1 MVWSTDLPLNV
12 SHPMRVQAHV
22 LQSSLQPQR
31 WTLGQGAGRGMAHLV
46 QLNAGRG
53 RIEHAEGEVA
63 LHPSDI
69 VWLPAGSA
77 RQLHLQAGSAGL
89 SMALDET
96 LLAQVLA
103 AQGDAPPLRRLV
115 REVGVFTGAAAE
127 RTAVVQALAAMA
139 QEALDALPGHASMLS
154 AYLTQVLV
162 GLWRMAQA
170 RWSSVPDG
178 GSAAQR
184 LLHFRQLVETQFR
197 DHWPVARYAQALGIS
212 ADGLHDLC
220 MRNLK
225 QSPLSLVHQ
234 RLAREAATL
243 LGGTDLAVQALAHEL
258 GFASA
263 SHFSHFFKRWSGQS
277 PQQWRQW
284 ARQQVPARQQRPER
298 WNYADWP

>member
-1 MVWSTDLPLNV
+1 MVWSTDLPLSV
-12 SHPMRVQAHV
+12 PHPLRVQAHA
-22 LQSSLQPQR
+22 LMSSLQPQR
-31 WTLGQGAGRGMAHLV
+31 WTLGQGVGRSMAHLV
-46 QLNAGRG
+46 QLHVGRG
-53 RIEHAEGEVA
+53 RIEHADGEVA

-77 RQLHLQAGSAGL
+77 RQLHLQAGAAGL
-89 SMALDET
+89 SLGLDET

-115 REVGVFTGAAAE
+115 REVGVYTSTDPE
-127 RTAVVQALAAMA
+127 RSAVVRAMAAMA
-139 QEALDALPGHASMLS
+139 QEAQEALPGHASMLT

-170 RWSSVPDG
+170 RWSSAPDA

-184 LLHFRQLVETQFR
+184 LLQFRQLVETQFR
-197 DHWPVARYAQALGIS
+197 HHWSVARYAQVLGIS

-220 MRNLK
+220 VRNLQK
-225 QSPLSLVHQ
+225 TPLSLVHQ

-243 LGGTDLAVQALAHEL
+243 LSGTDLAVQALAHEL

-277 PQQWRQW
+277 PLQWRQW
-284 ARQQVPARQQRPER
+284 ARQQSPVRQRPER

>member
-1 MVWSTDLPLNV
+1 MVWSTDLPL
-12 SHPMRVQAHV
+12 SAPHPQRVQPHV
-22 LQSSLQPQR
+22 LVSSLQPQR

-46 QLNAGRG
+46 QLQAGRG

-63 LHPSDI
+63 LHPSDT

-77 RQLHLQAGSAGL
+77 RQLHLQAGAAGL
-89 SMALDET
+89 SLGIDET
-96 LLAQVLA
+96 LLAQVLT

-115 REVGVFTGAAAE
+115 REVGVFTSTPPERAA
-127 RTAVVQALAAMA
+127 VGQAMAAMA
-139 QEALDALPGHASMLS
+139 RESHEALPGHASMLT

-170 RWSSVPDG
+170 RWSSVAEG
-178 GSAAQR
+178 GGAAHR
-184 LLHFRQLVETQFR
+184 LLQFRQLVETQFR
-197 DHWPVARYAQALGIS
+197 HHWPVARYAQALGIS

-220 MRNLK
+220 VRNLQK
-225 QSPLSLVHQ
+225 TPLSLVHQ

-243 LGGTDLAVQALAHEL
+243 LSGTDLAVQALAHEL

-277 PQQWRQW
+277 PQQWRQQTRQQST
-284 ARQQVPARQQRPER
+284 ARQPPAQF
-298 WNYADWP
+298 NYADWP

>member
-1 MVWSTDLPLNV
+1 MVWSTEMPLSV
-12 SHPMRVQAHV
+12 PHPMRVQAHV
-22 LQSSLQPQR
+22 LLSSLQAQR
-31 WTLGQGAGRGMAHLV
+31 WTLGQGAGHGMAHLV
-46 QLNAGRG
+46 QLNVGRG
-53 RIEHAEGEVA
+53 RIEHADGEVA

-77 RQLHLQAGSAGL
+77 RQLHLQAGAAGL
-89 SMALDET
+89 SLALDET

-103 AQGDAPPLRRLV
+103 AQGDALPLRRLV
-115 REVGVFTGAAAE
+115 REVGVFTSTAPE
-127 RTAVVQALAAMA
+127 RAAVVQTLTAMA
-139 QEALDALPGHASMLS
+139 KEAQDAQPGHTSMLT

-170 RWSSVPDG
+170 RWSMAPDG
-178 GSAAQR
+178 GSATQR
-184 LLHFRQLVETQFR
+184 LLQFRQLVETQFR

-220 MRNLK
+220 VRNLK
-225 QSPLSLVHQ
+225 KTPLSLVHQ

-243 LGGTDLAVQALAHEL
+243 LGGTDVAIQALAHEL

-284 ARQQVPARQQRPER
+284 ARQQVPVRQRPER